1 MSEISQQTKGL
12 ISQYQTWYRS
22 LHPEENTLTIHVDE
36 VASKMA
42 SFYEKIRG
50 VIDYRGEHLLKK
62 TAIERKLKRRLLLNK
77 IQSNISL
84 NGNGN
89 IEKSIAEPLII
100 ELIQGG
106 HFPNDT
112 IKELK
117 IKEVENSLNKYIF
130 IIKNSSTPSNEE
142 RNKVNLQ
149 NWLID
154 IAACE
159 IEEILSPPSKE
170 KALINYMSSLIKERV
185 TLSKDIRM
193 EDKEVKTQIYIATQQ
208 SLFNL
213 DSPLISYNLIKKW
226 YLDWD
231 NLSQEKLKEISEK
244 IYLIRKKIEK
254 AFHHPLSEKFYKVCE
269 RFDTPFLV
277 LDDIISENLP
287 DVEEKISEPEELET
301 LIKKVYQKKVKTL
314 KSKLG
319 RAAFYS
325 TVSIFITN
333 ILSLLVIEIPFT
345 KYFTGGFN
353 FFAIGVDILGPTFL
367 MLFLVISI
375 KPPKKDNLRHVI
387 LETMKIVYKTDREVV
402 YGNIKIPK
410 KRGLILKMAISIFYL
425 ITFLFSFGVII
436 WGLHNV
442 NFPILS
448 YVIFVIFIS
457 LIAFTGV
464 KIRGRAKEL
473 EITPEKGTFIGF
485 LLDLLSLPL
494 LRVGKWLSIK
504 WKKYNVIAIFFN
516 SLIDMPFQIFV
527 EFFDNLRGFL
537 NEKKEGIH

>member
-1 MSEISQQTKGL
+1 
-12 ISQYQTWYRS
+12 
-22 LHPEENTLTIHVDE
+22 
-36 VASKMA
+36 
-42 SFYEKIRG
+42 
-50 VIDYRGEHLLKK
+50 
-62 TAIERKLKRRLLLNK
+62 
-77 IQSNISL
+77 
-84 NGNGN
+84 
-89 IEKSIAEPLII
+89 
-100 ELIQGG
+100 
-106 HFPNDT
+106 
-112 IKELK
+112 
-117 IKEVENSLNKYIF
+117 
-130 IIKNSSTPSNEE
+130 
-142 RNKVNLQ
+142 
-149 NWLID
+149 
-154 IAACE
+154 
-159 IEEILSPPSKE
+159 
-170 KALINYMSSLIKERV
+170 
-185 TLSKDIRM
+185 
-193 EDKEVKTQIYIATQQ
+193 
-208 SLFNL
+208 
-213 DSPLISYNLIKKW
+213 
-226 YLDWD
+226 
-231 NLSQEKLKEISEK
+231 
-244 IYLIRKKIEK
+244 
-254 AFHHPLSEKFYKVCE
+254 
-269 RFDTPFLV
+269 
-277 LDDIISENLP
+277 
-287 DVEEKISEPEELET
+287 
-301 LIKKVYQKKVKTL
+301 L

-402 YGNIKIPK
+402 YSNIKLPK
-410 KRGLILKMAISIFYL
+410 KRGFILKMTISIFYL

-473 EITPEKGTFIGF
+473 EITPEKGTFVGF